1 MIKIKSAR
9 QIEEMKSAGALSKTA
24 LRRVGEA
31 VVPGVTTLELDA
43 IAERVIRSAGAT
55 PTFKGYCGFPGTICA
70 SVNDQIV
77 HGIPSSSVVLQ
88 DGDIVSVD
96 VGATFGGWV
105 GDNAW
110 TFYCGEPTREA
121 QALCEVTRECLK
133 AAIRQA
139 VPGNRLGDVG
149 DAVQRLAEK
158 HGFGV
163 VRDYTGHG
171 VGHDMHE
178 EPNVPNY
185 GKRWRGVRLQSGM
198 VIAIEPMIT
207 LGNQA
212 NDVAGNGW
220 TVSTLDGSLA
230 AHYENTVAIT
240 DDGPVVLT
248 ADEAGPWCESQ
259 GGRR

>member
-1 MIKIKSAR
+1 M
-9 QIEEMKSAGALSKTA
+9 
-24 LRRVGEA
+24 
-31 VVPGVTTLELDA
+31 
-43 IAERVIRSAGAT
+43 
-55 PTFKGYCGFPGTICA
+55 
-70 SVNDQIV
+70 NDQIV

-185 GKRWRGVRLQSGM
+185 GKRGRGVRLQSGM

>member
-31 VVPGVTTLELDA
+31 VVPGVTRLELDA
-43 IAERVIRSAGAT
+43 ITERVIRSAGAT

-185 GKRWRGVRLQSGM
+185 GKRGRGVRLQSGM

>member
-77 HGIPSSSVVLQ
+77 HGIPSSSVVLR

-110 TFYCGEPTREA
+110 TFSCGEPTREA
-121 QALCEVTRECLK
+121 QVLCEVTRDCLK

-185 GKRWRGVRLQSGM
+185 GKRGRGVRLQSGM

>member
-43 IAERVIRSAGAT
+43 IAERVIRSAGAI

-77 HGIPSSSVVLQ
+77 HGIPSSSVVLR

-110 TFYCGEPTREA
+110 TFYCGEPTIEA
-121 QALCEVTRECLK
+121 QVLCEVTRDCLK

-185 GKRWRGVRLQSGM
+185 GKRGRGVRLQSGM

>member
-43 IAERVIRSAGAT
+43 IAERAIRSAGAT

-77 HGIPSSSVVLQ
+77 HGIPSSSVVLR

-121 QALCEVTRECLK
+121 QILCEVTRDCLK

-185 GKRWRGVRLQSGM
+185 GKRGRGVRLQSGM

>member
-43 IAERVIRSAGAT
+43 IAEQVIRSAGAT

-110 TFYCGEPTREA
+110 TFYCGQPSREA
-121 QALCEVTRECLK
+121 QVLCEVTRDCLK

-171 VGHDMHE
+171 VGRDMHE

-185 GKRWRGVRLQSGM
+185 GKRGRGVRLQSGM

-248 ADEAGPWCESQ
+248 ADELGSWCEFQ
-259 GGRR
+259 GGKR

>member
-43 IAERVIRSAGAT
+43 IAERAIRSAGAT

-77 HGIPSSSVVLQ
+77 HGIPSSSVVLR

-121 QALCEVTRECLK
+121 QVLCEVTRDCLK

-171 VGHDMHE
+171 VGYDMHE

-185 GKRWRGVRLQSGM
+185 GKRGRGVRLQSGM

>member
-43 IAERVIRSAGAT
+43 IAERAIRSAGAT

-70 SVNDQIV
+70 SLNDQIV
-77 HGIPSSSVVLQ
+77 HGIPSSSVVLR

-121 QALCEVTRECLK
+121 QVLCEVTRDCLK

-185 GKRWRGVRLQSGM
+185 GKRGRGVRLQSGM

>member
-77 HGIPSSSVVLQ
+77 HGIPSSSVVLR

-185 GKRWRGVRLQSGM
+185 GKRGRGVRLQSGM

>member
-77 HGIPSSSVVLQ
+77 HGIPSSSVVLR

-121 QALCEVTRECLK
+121 QVLCEVTRDCLK

-185 GKRWRGVRLQSGM
+185 GKRGRGVRLQSGM

-220 TVSTLDGSLA
+220 TVSTLDGSFA

>member
-24 LRRVGEA
+24 LRRGGEA

-70 SVNDQIV
+70 SVNYQIV

-185 GKRWRGVRLQSGM
+185 GKRGRGVRLQSGM

>member
-9 QIEEMKSAGALSKTA
+9 QIEEMTSAGALSKTA

-185 GKRWRGVRLQSGM
+185 GKRGRGVRLQSGM

>member
-77 HGIPSSSVVLQ
+77 HGIPSSSVVLR

-121 QALCEVTRECLK
+121 QVLCEVTRDCLK

-185 GKRWRGVRLQSGM
+185 GKRGRGVRLQSGM
-198 VIAIEPMIT
+198 VIAIEPMII

>member
-31 VVPGVTTLELDA
+31 VVSGVTTLELDA

-185 GKRWRGVRLQSGM
+185 GKRGRGVRLQSGM

>member
-9 QIEEMKSAGALSKTA
+9 QIDEMKSAGALSKTA

-31 VVPGVTTLELDA
+31 VVPGVTTLDLDA

-185 GKRWRGVRLQSGM
+185 GKRGRGVRLQSGM

>member
-43 IAERVIRSAGAT
+43 IAERAIRSAGAT

-77 HGIPSSSVVLQ
+77 HGIPSSSVVLR

-121 QALCEVTRECLK
+121 QVLCEVTRDCLK

-149 DAVQRLAEK
+149 DAIQRLAEK

-185 GKRWRGVRLQSGM
+185 GKRGRGVRLQSGM

-248 ADEAGPWCESQ
+248 ADGAGPWCESQ

>member
-77 HGIPSSSVVLQ
+77 HGIPSSSVVLR

-121 QALCEVTRECLK
+121 QVLCEVTRDCLK

-149 DAVQRLAEK
+149 DAVQCLAEK

-185 GKRWRGVRLQSGM
+185 GKRGRGVRLQSGM

>member
-185 GKRWRGVRLQSGM
+185 GKRGRGVRLQSGM
-198 VIAIEPMIT
+198 VIAIEPIIT

>member
-43 IAERVIRSAGAT
+43 IAERVIRSAGAI
-55 PTFKGYCGFPGTICA
+55 PTFKGYYGFPGTICA

-77 HGIPSSSVVLQ
+77 HGIPSSSVVLR

-121 QALCEVTRECLK
+121 QVLCEVTRDCLK

-178 EPNVPNY
+178 EPNVPNC
-185 GKRWRGVRLQSGM
+185 GKRGRGVRLQSGI

>member
-185 GKRWRGVRLQSGM
+185 GKRGRGVRLQSGM

>member
-171 VGHDMHE
+171 VAHDMHE

-185 GKRWRGVRLQSGM
+185 GKRGRGVRLQSGM

>member
-185 GKRWRGVRLQSGM
+185 GKRGRGVRLQSGM
-198 VIAIEPMIT
+198 VIAIEPIIT

-240 DDGPVVLT
+240 DDGPVVVT

>member
-77 HGIPSSSVVLQ
+77 HGIPSSSVVLR

-121 QALCEVTRECLK
+121 QVLCEVTRDCLK

-185 GKRWRGVRLQSGM
+185 GKRGRGVRLQSGM

-230 AHYENTVAIT
+230 VHYENTVAIT

>member
-77 HGIPSSSVVLQ
+77 HGIPSSSVVLR

-121 QALCEVTRECLK
+121 QALCEVTRDCLK

-185 GKRWRGVRLQSGM
+185 GKRGRGVRLQSGM

-240 DDGPVVLT
+240 DDGPVVLS

>member
-1 MIKIKSAR
+1 MIKIKSSR

-31 VVPGVTTLELDA
+31 VDPGVTTLELDA

-77 HGIPSSSVVLQ
+77 HGIPSSSVVLR

-121 QALCEVTRECLK
+121 QALCEVTRDCLK

-185 GKRWRGVRLQSGM
+185 GKRGRGVRLQSGM

>member
-43 IAERVIRSAGAT
+43 IAERAIRSAGAT

-77 HGIPSSSVVLQ
+77 HGIPSSSVVLR

-121 QALCEVTRECLK
+121 QVLCEVTRDCLK

-185 GKRWRGVRLQSGM
+185 GKRGRGVRLQSGM

>member
-185 GKRWRGVRLQSGM
+185 GKRGRGVRLQSGM

-248 ADEAGPWCESQ
+248 ADKAGPWCESQ